1 MSDCVTENRA
11 SARAL
16 DQTFIDAD
24 FREAATQAL
33 MQSFLE
39 LIRAGDMHAIAVFS
53 RRDQYFAN
61 ASGRY
66 YDTASEVLHDALD
79 TREYMAEAM
88 ALLATDPRAVGLIKR
103 AARHYAEQKT

>member
-16 DQTFIDAD
+16 AYTFIEADA
-24 FREAATQAL
+24 REAETRAL
-33 MQSFLE
+33 TQSFLE
-39 LIRAGDMHAIAVFS
+39 LIRAGDMHAIAVFA
-53 RRDQYFAN
+53 RRDDAL
-61 ASGRY
+61 ARMTGRA
-66 YDTASEVLHDALD
+66 YDTAAEVLHDALD

-88 ALLATDPRAVGLIKR
+88 ALLATDPRATGLIKR